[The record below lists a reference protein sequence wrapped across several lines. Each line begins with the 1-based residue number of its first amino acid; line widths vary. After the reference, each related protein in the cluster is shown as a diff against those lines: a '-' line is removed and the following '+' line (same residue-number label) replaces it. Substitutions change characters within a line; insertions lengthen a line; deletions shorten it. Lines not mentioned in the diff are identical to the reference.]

1 MTITD
6 RGSNNN
12 SNSVG
17 KAAVVDTILAVRD
30 QLTHSIGNLSHHHL
44 STDNAELKQTLI
56 AHGDDKE
63 NNDTNRN
70 FEDSLRR
77 SFSPGS
83 AMKSR
88 KRIDQHPSSADPIV
102 PSSSSS
108 SYEDHHNE
116 GSHEEGEL
124 FGLSEESSQ
133 YDQLKV
139 LISQAVP
146 VIISFFLGIGGTFT
160 NLVFAGQ
167 YVHETGDKSAVFAGV
182 SLANMFANVSC
193 LSILIGM
200 SGAVET
206 LGSQHNGAGN
216 YKEVGIILQ
225 RSILI
230 LGFITIPI
238 IFLWFFAADI
248 FQAIGVED
256 AVCNVIQRFIRIRI
270 LTIPMDVINESYEK
284 YLMSIGVMKPSMW
297 ANISFNCFIFIF
309 DAIFVYGL
317 KLHYDCLAWSWVLS
331 LYLSAFVQIYLSLSE
346 PAVKRTLVPYD
357 KAAWTNW
364 KEFVNLGLPGTVM
377 LCSEWWAY
385 EVLSIFASLLGTA
398 QVAAQTIILQTAS
411 LAFMVP
417 LGLGVACAS
426 LVGNAVGA
434 GKKPLAI
441 SIGKLS
447 IQSIFVLEVGI
458 GVIILV
464 LGPYFVDI
472 FSNDSQVKHVANRA
486 IPFLSLFALIDGL
499 QGVCSGVLRGA
510 GKQFVGA
517 VANLIAFYAIGLPMA
532 WFFCFTLHLGVNGL
546 MLGISCGTIFQVA
559 VLVTMILFFESYVYS
574 SDLAVELR
582 SDGFQP
588 LKTSDEDSN
597 ADSAHGIAMQ
607 DLSPNSRSGNSGNHS
622 KNPIPSGFSIVNED
636 EAAV

>member
-6 RGSNNN
+6 KSSSGS
-12 SNSVG
+12 STTGG
-17 KAAVVDTILAVRD
+17 KVAVVDTILAVRD
-30 QLTHSIGNLSHHHL
+30 QLSHSIGNISHHHH
-44 STDNAELKQTLI
+44 TTNNDELKQTLI
-56 AHGDDKE
+56 SNDEDDDLFKYSSR
-63 NNDTNRN
+63 DTIIPTSMNQIPVHSPIRP
-70 FEDSLRR
+70 SL
-77 SFSPGS
+77 SGCN
-83 AMKSR
+83 
-88 KRIDQHPSSADPIV
+88 ISSNEILPNPTAPDLINQA
-102 PSSSSS
+102 
-108 SYEDHHNE
+108 HNE
-116 GSHEEGEL
+116 EEEL
-124 FGLSEESSQ
+124 FGLSEESTE
-133 YDQLKV
+133 YDQLRV
-139 LISQAVP
+139 LISQSVP
-146 VIISFFLGIGGTFT
+146 VIISFFLSIGGTFT

-167 YVHETGDKSAVFAGV
+167 YVHESGDKSAVFAGV

-225 RSILI
+225 RSIII
-230 LGFITIPI
+230 LGIITIPI

-256 AVCNVIQRFIRIRI
+256 TVCDVIQRFIRIRI

-297 ANISFNCFIFIF
+297 ANISFNFFIFIF
-309 DAIFVYGL
+309 DAIFVHWFN
-317 KLHYDCLAWSWVLS
+317 LHYDCLAWSWVLS
-331 LYLSAFVQIYLSLSE
+331 LYLSAFLQIYLSLSE

-357 KAAWTNW
+357 KAAWSNW
-364 KEFVNLGLPGTVM
+364 KEFINLGLPGTVM

-434 GKKPLAI
+434 GKKSLAI
-441 SIGKLS
+441 AIGKLS
-447 IQSIFVLEVGI
+447 VKSIFVLEVAI
-458 GVIILV
+458 GVVILL
-464 LGPYFVDI
+464 LGPYFVDV

-510 GKQFVGA
+510 GKQFIGA
-517 VANLIAFYAIGLPMA
+517 VANLIAFYVIGLPMA

-546 MLGISCGTIFQVA
+546 MLGISCGTIFQVG

-574 SDLAVELR
+574 SDLSVEKR
-582 SDGFQP
+582 VDGFEP
-588 LKTSDEDSN
+588 VRTSDEYGENSN
-597 ADSAHGIAMQ
+597 HGIAMQ
-607 DLSPNSRSGNSGNHS
+607 DLSPNSTVRVMKNSYKQAYTLS
-622 KNPIPSGFSIVNED
+622 DED
-636 EAAV
+636 EGIV

>member
-6 RGSNNN
+6 KSSSGS
-12 SNSVG
+12 STTGG
-17 KAAVVDTILAVRD
+17 KVAVVDTILAVRD
-30 QLTHSIGNLSHHHL
+30 QLSHSIGNISHHHH
-44 STDNAELKQTLI
+44 STNSDELKQTLI
-56 AHGDDKE
+56 SHDEDDDVFK
-63 NNDTNRN
+63 N
-70 FEDSLRR
+70 
-77 SFSPGS
+77 SPGD
-83 AMKSR
+83 
-88 KRIDQHPSSADPIV
+88 ILPSMNQIPV
-102 PSSSSS
+102 GHSSSDCNMSS
-108 SYEDHHNE
+108 NKILPNPTAPDLTNQDH
-116 GSHEEGEL
+116 SEEGEL
-124 FGLSEESSQ
+124 FGLSEESTE
-133 YDQLKV
+133 YDQLRV
-139 LISQAVP
+139 LISQSVP
-146 VIISFFLGIGGTFT
+146 VIISFFLSIGGTFT

-167 YVHETGDKSAVFAGV
+167 YVHESGDKSAVFAGV

-225 RSILI
+225 RSIII
-230 LGFITIPI
+230 LGIITIPI

-256 AVCNVIQRFIRIRI
+256 TVCDVIQRFIRIRI

-297 ANISFNCFIFIF
+297 ANISFNFFIFIF
-309 DAIFVYGL
+309 DAIFVHGFN
-317 KLHYDCLAWSWVLS
+317 LHYDCLAWSWVLS

-357 KAAWTNW
+357 KAAWSNW
-364 KEFVNLGLPGTVM
+364 KEFINLGLPGTVM

-434 GKKPLAI
+434 GKKSLAI
-441 SIGKLS
+441 GIGKLS
-447 IQSIFVLEVGI
+447 VKSIFVLEVAI
-458 GVIILV
+458 GVVILL
-464 LGPYFVDI
+464 LGPYFVDV

-510 GKQFVGA
+510 GKQFIGA
-517 VANLIAFYAIGLPMA
+517 VANLIAFYGIGLPMA

-574 SDLAVELR
+574 SDLSVEKR
-582 SDGFQP
+582 VDGFEP
-588 LKTSDEDSN
+588 VRTSDDYGENSN
-597 ADSAHGIAMQ
+597 HGIAMQ
-607 DLSPNSRSGNSGNHS
+607 DLSPNSSVRVLKNSD
-622 KNPIPSGFSIVNED
+622 KQAYTIADED
-636 EAAV
+636 EGVV